1 MFNLPLPQELEK
13 PEDLER
19 SLTAQRIKAENP
31 TRRKKEGLMFIKHKY
46 T

>member
-1 MFNLPLPQELEK
+1 MLNVPLPQELEK

-31 TRRKKEGLMFIKHKY
+31 TRRNKEGLMFIKHKY

>member
-1 MFNLPLPQELEK
+1 MLNLPLPQELEK

-19 SLTAQRIKAENP
+19 SLTAQSTKAENP
-31 TRRKKEGLMFIKHKY
+31 TRRNKEGLMFIKQKY

>member
-1 MFNLPLPQELEK
+1 MLNVLLPHELEK

-31 TRRKKEGLMFIKHKY
+31 TRRNKEGLMFIKHKY

>member
-1 MFNLPLPQELEK
+1 MLKVPLPQELEK

-31 TRRKKEGLMFIKHKY
+31 TRRNKEGLMFIKHKY